1 MRFKVVEHV
10 PYVVDDEYLQYL
22 IKKYNID
29 YVVHGDDP
37 CIVNGKNVYESAIK
51 MGGYVYMHICMYVY
65 TYVFMCMYVCHAIN
79 ELY

>member
-1 MRFKVVEHV
+1 M

-51 MGGYVYMHICMYVY
+51 MGMYV
-65 TYVFMCMYVCHAIN
+65 CMYVCVI
-79 ELY
+79 LCTCT